1 MSDLSRIEEE
11 FVGASL
17 GDERLNRRLVQLA
30 LSAALEPAA
39 SFPVIAGGDAELE
52 ATYRFLAND
61 RVSAAEILA
70 PHVRQTVRR
79 ASAADGIIVAHDTT
93 EFNFG
98 KSSRKD
104 LGKVGQGKS
113 HGFYAHLSLV
123 VSASEEREPL
133 GVTALEV
140 HRRLGGKG
148 RRGHKEL
155 QNAADN
161 EFSRWYRA
169 LETSAELLSELD
181 PVHVMDREADSYAFL
196 ATLRSKKCRFVVRM
210 ASDKRRVEDG
220 RNVRDVLS
228 DAPVIATREV
238 PLSKRRRSAMPSYRK
253 HFPPRSSRIAQLEI
267 RVGSATIVRPSSASH
282 SPSNELSLNIVHVVE
297 PEPPD
302 GESAVEWRLWTS
314 ESVDTPE
321 AALAVVDAYRAR
333 WRIEEYFKALKTGCA
348 IEKRQ
353 IETHEGLVRT
363 LALFAPIA
371 WRLLLLRTTAHRDD
385 DTKATEALTERLLRC
400 LKLALDKLKKT
411 TLPENPTAKE
421 ALFAIARLGGHLK
434 RNGPPGWQTIGKG
447 FDKLCSVELGYT
459 LALEE
464 SKRCD
469 QS

>member
-1 MSDLSRIEEE
+1 M
-11 FVGASL
+11 
-17 GDERLNRRLVQLA
+17 
-30 LSAALEPAA
+30 
-39 SFPVIAGGDAELE
+39 
-52 ATYRFLAND
+52 
-61 RVSAAEILA
+61 
-70 PHVRQTVRR
+70 
-79 ASAADGIIVAHDTT
+79 
-93 EFNFG
+93 
-98 KSSRKD
+98 
-104 LGKVGQGKS
+104 
-113 HGFYAHLSLV
+113 
-123 VSASEEREPL
+123 
-133 GVTALEV
+133 
-140 HRRLGGKG
+140 
-148 RRGHKEL
+148 
-155 QNAADN
+155 
-161 EFSRWYRA
+161 
-169 LETSAELLSELD
+169 
-181 PVHVMDREADSYAFL
+181 
-196 ATLRSKKCRFVVRM
+196 
-210 ASDKRRVEDG
+210 
-220 RNVRDVLS
+220 
-228 DAPVIATREV
+228 
-238 PLSKRRRSAMPSYRK
+238 
-253 HFPPRSSRIAQLEI
+253 
-267 RVGSATIVRPSSASH
+267 RPSSASH

-353 IETHEGLVRT
+353 IESHEGLVRT

-434 RNGPPGWQTIGKG
+434 RNGPPGWQTIGRG

-469 QS
+469 QF